1 MTLQAATLQAATLQ
15 AAIATNRF
23 GLGARPGDI
32 TAAQSDPR
40 GWLEAQLAQ
49 TGTPP
54 ELRGLDS
61 SATRLDA
68 TYAARK
74 EKDEEARKPLRDAL
88 REAYRDDAA
97 RRTRAAIA
105 TDAPLRERLVHFWS
119 NHFTVSVSRPIV
131 AAAVV
136 PYETEAIRPHVTG
149 RFADLLLAVT
159 RHPVMLNYLDNAV
172 SAGPDSPA
180 AIRRQRGLNENLGRE
195 LLELHTLGV
204 DGGYSQTDVRE
215 LARILTGWSVAAERD
230 RDTGTFLFRANL
242 HEPGDKVLLG
252 QRYGEDGIGE
262 GLLALQRLARHPA
275 TARHIATKLARH
287 FIADAPPPAAVAA
300 LEKSYRDSDGDLGE
314 VTRTL
319 LRLDAAW
326 APEQRKVKTPTELV
340 ISTARALHG
349 TVHGSEMGHGSETG
363 GDGGP
368 PTGHADPT
376 VRSLALLGQMPF
388 AAPSPAGWPD
398 QAADWAGP
406 EAVVQRVDWALTVGE
421 KLGDGIDP
429 RQIAEQ
435 ALGPLASDATRQAVS
450 RAPSAADGLALLISA
465 PEFQRR

>member
-1 MTLQAATLQAATLQ
+1 MTLEAATLQ

-32 TAAQSDPR
+32 AAAQSDPR

-49 TGTPP
+49 TETPP
-54 ELRGLDS
+54 ELRSLDS
-61 SATRLDA
+61 SATRLAA

-74 EKDEEARKPLRDAL
+74 EKDENTRKPLREAL
-88 REAYRDDAA
+88 RDAYRDDAA

-105 TDAPLRERLVHFWS
+105 TDTPLRERLVHFWS

-252 QRYGEDGIGE
+252 QRYGEDGMGE

-287 FIADAPPPAAVAA
+287 FVADDPPGTVVAA

-319 LRLDAAW
+319 LRQDAAW
-326 APEQRKVKTPTELV
+326 APELRKVKTPTELV

-349 TVHGSEMGHGSETG
+349 AVHEPETAGGGGQPVGHV
-363 GDGGP
+363 
-368 PTGHADPT
+368 DP
-376 VRSLALLGQMPF
+376 VFRSLGLLGQSPF

-435 ALGPLASDATRQAVS
+435 ALGPLASEATRQAVS

>member
-1 MTLQAATLQAATLQ
+1 MTLEAATLQ

-32 TAAQSDPR
+32 AAAQSDPR

-49 TGTPP
+49 TEAPL
-54 ELRGLDS
+54 ELRDLDS
-61 SATRLDA
+61 SATRLAA

-74 EKDEEARKPLRDAL
+74 EKDEDARKPLREAL
-88 REAYRDDAA
+88 RDAYRDDAA

-105 TDAPLRERLVHFWS
+105 TDTPLRERLVHFWS

-252 QRYGEDGIGE
+252 QRYGEDGMGE

-287 FIADAPPPAAVAA
+287 FIADDPPAAVVAA

-319 LRLDAAW
+319 LRQDAAW
-326 APEQRKVKTPTELV
+326 APELRKVKTPTELV

-349 TVHGSEMGHGSETG
+349 AVHEPDAAGGGSQ
-363 GDGGP
+363 P
-368 PTGHADPT
+368 AGHADPT
-376 VRSLALLGQMPF
+376 FRSLAVLGQLPF

-398 QAADWAGP
+398 QAADWVGP

-435 ALGPLASDATRQAVS
+435 ALGPLASEATRQAVS